1 MPHSLTAGDP
11 APAFSLPDEAGGSRS
26 LADFAGKKLVLY
38 FYPQDNTPTC
48 TQEAID
54 FNRLKGA
61 FQKAET
67 EIVGISPDPL
77 KSHSKFK
84 TKHALDLTLLSDEQR
99 AVLEAYGVWKEKVMF
114 GNRYMGVER
123 TTFLIDAQ
131 GKIAQVWNKVRIKG
145 HAEAVLQAAE
155 ALG

>member
-1 MPHSLTAGDP
+1 MPHKLTAGDK
-11 APAFSLPDEAGGSRS
+11 APAFDLPNEGGGSRS
-26 LADFAGKKLVLY
+26 LKDFGGKKLVLY

-54 FNRLKGA
+54 FNRLKSA
-61 FQKAET
+61 FQTAGT

-99 AVLEAYGVWKEKVMF
+99 AVLEAYDVWKEKVMF
-114 GNRYMGVER
+114 GHKYMGVER
-123 TTFLIDAQ
+123 TTFLIDAK
-131 GKIAQVWNKVRIKG
+131 GRIAQVWNKVRIKG
-145 HAEAVLQAAE
+145 HAEAVLQAAQE
-155 ALG
+155 L